1 MSERPRSPPS
11 LLKPAVIF
19 TLRLWREPIDDDQH
33 EWRGEL
39 KNLTT
44 GEVRYIRLWEEI
56 AQFIPTML
64 NETKLDL

>member
-1 MSERPRSPPS
+1 MQQDSRAPPTASPKS
-11 LLKPAVIF
+11 SVIF
-19 TLRLWREPIDDDQH
+19 TLRLWQEPIKDDQY

-56 AQFIPTML
+56 TQFIPAML
-64 NETKLDL
+64 GEPQ